1 MQPTLRRAAAALLGA
16 TVLAGSFATTVAA
29 VDPAPS
35 TTTLSIVPGPQQ
47 ANHPVT
53 LVASVDD
60 GGVGGFTDSATID
73 FVDQD
78 GHGPSCLDVAVD
90 AGNQTT
96 CPINDPDAGTYH
108 YVATYSGN
116 ATIAGSASDPVELVI
131 VADTVD
137 ASNVKVNY
145 STFYPVKD
153 GYRDAL
159 TISGNRHE
167 SIAVTISIYNSS
179 NKRVRL
185 ASKSSATG
193 AYSYAWNGRNSK
205 GDVLPA
211 GKYKVVQRLVDAA
224 TTAKSFTSYVNLSTK
239 KLVTQTKVI
248 TKNGSAISVKLG
260 NVAISGGTLRVKAG
274 AAGPGGG
281 GWQFKIPSAVIYKS
295 LSFRINAA
303 ARSSAPPSEIAIQN
317 FNLCGDWN
325 TGCFDRW
332 KGIGNTSGARKWY
345 STSGSPSSHRN
356 GHVVRGIV
364 YVPHGTVYIYKA
376 EIKVTYQILK

>member
-1 MQPTLRRAAAALLGA
+1 MQPTLRRASAALLGA

-47 ANHPVT
+47 DNHPVT

-60 GGVGGFTDSATID
+60 GGVGGSADNATID

-96 CPINDPDAGTYH
+96 CPINDPAVGTYH

-116 ATIAGSASDPVELVI
+116 ATVAGSASDPVELVI
-131 VADTVD
+131 VADSVD

-159 TISGNRHE
+159 TISGNRQE
-167 SIAVTISIYNSS
+167 SIGVTISIYNSS

-211 GKYKVVQRLVDAA
+211 GKYRIVQKLVD
-224 TTAKSFTSYVNLSTK
+224 TAGTNKSFTSYANLSTK
-239 KLVTQTKVI
+239 KLVTLNKAI
-248 TKNGSAISVKLG
+248 TKNGSAI
-260 NVAISGGTLRVKAG
+260 TAG
-274 AAGPGGG
+274 AGNIATSSGVARLKGGSNAAIAGY
-281 GWQFKIPSAVIYKS
+281 QFKIPSAVVYKS
-295 LSFRINAA
+295 LSFRVNAA
-303 ARSSAPPSEIAIQN
+303 ARLSAPSSLIAMQN
-317 FNLCGDWN
+317 FNVCDTWN
-325 TGCFDRW
+325 TTCFDRA
-332 KGIGNTSGARKWY
+332 KAIGSSSGARKWY
-345 STSGSPSSHRN
+345 STSGSPSSHRK
-356 GHVVRGIV
+356 GLVVRGLV
-364 YVPHGTVYIYKA
+364 GVPAGTVYVYKA
-376 EIKVTYQILK
+376 EFKVTYQVLK